1 MDVLCSISNRRVP
14 VLTDTCLA
22 DNADSVP
29 YISGR
34 YVMENEKK
42 KKAQR
47 LKEYLRKKLKPVLT
61 KIKSKAADAARS
73 LRG

>member
-1 MDVLCSISNRRVP
+1 
-14 VLTDTCLA
+14 
-22 DNADSVP
+22 
-29 YISGR
+29 
-34 YVMENEKK
+34 MENEKK